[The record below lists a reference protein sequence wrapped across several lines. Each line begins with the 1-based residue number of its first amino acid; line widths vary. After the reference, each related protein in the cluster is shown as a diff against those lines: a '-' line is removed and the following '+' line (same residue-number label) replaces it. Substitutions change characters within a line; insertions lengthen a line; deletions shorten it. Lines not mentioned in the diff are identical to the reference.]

1 MSQLVKNKSFE
12 KKKLTSDLVLA
23 TLLEDMC
30 YLLEWDKDKASKI
43 YNNLSNKLKDIG
55 LLKKDD
61 ISLKEDSVT
70 TRNLIR
76 NFLGH
81 LFKNSQ
87 LDLLNDT
94 QDDYKSDSRE
104 LIRQPS
110 FNSLVDYVKDEKM
123 NNTDMKII
131 LDTTCRFTND
141 FIKLDQLGEGSFGMV
156 DKVYHKIDGII
167 YAVKKIPFIDKLSND
182 EFKEKVNDSFK
193 EVRLLAKMNHINIL
207 RYNSSWIEYYYW
219 EESFEGSSDKSINEL
234 EGTFLTLFL
243 QTELCDFSLNGLL
256 EEKKL
261 NISQKKDIINQ
272 ICDGLIYLHENEIIH
287 RDIKPENLFLLK
299 TYRSK
304 DTKILLDKES
314 DEKFLVKI
322 GDFGLS
328 KKIKME
334 FDNENIIG
342 AGTELYSAPEQ
353 IRNNNYSEKSDIY
366 SLGLVIYEM
375 FSKFNSNLEKIS
387 SINSLKK
394 GNYQLLNHIKHSE
407 IIDVIIKCINIDPDK
422 RISLNEIKT
431 IIN

>member
-1 MSQLVKNKSFE
+1 
-12 KKKLTSDLVLA
+12 
-23 TLLEDMC
+23 
-30 YLLEWDKDKASKI
+30 
-43 YNNLSNKLKDIG
+43 
-55 LLKKDD
+55 
-61 ISLKEDSVT
+61 
-70 TRNLIR
+70 
-76 NFLGH
+76 H

-87 LDLLNDT
+87 LDLLNDS
-94 QDDYKSDSRE
+94 QDDYEPESRQ
-104 LIRQPS
+104 IVRQPS

-123 NNTDMKII
+123 NNTDMRII
-131 LDTTCRFTND
+131 LDTTCRFNND

-156 DKVYHKIDGII
+156 DKVYHKIDGIM

-182 EFKEKVNDSFK
+182 EFKDKVNESFK

-243 QTELCDFSLNGLL
+243 QTELCDYSLNGLL
-256 EEKKL
+256 EEKEL
-261 NISQKKDIINQ
+261 NLNQKKDIINQ

-299 TYRSK
+299 TYRNK
-304 DTKILLDKES
+304 DTKMLMDKES

-328 KKIKME
+328 KKIKLE

-353 IRNNNYSEKSDIY
+353 IRNNNYSEMSDIY

-375 FSKFNSNLEKIS
+375 FSNFASELEKIS

-394 GNYQLLNHIKHSE
+394 GNYELLNQIK
-407 IIDVIIKCINIDPDK
+407 
-422 RISLNEIKT
+422 
-431 IIN
+431 

>member
-1 MSQLVKNKSFE
+1 MSKLVKTKSFE

-43 YNNLSNKLKDIG
+43 YKNLSTKLEDIG

-61 ISLKEDSVT
+61 ISLQKDSIT

-87 LDLLNDT
+87 LDLLNDS
-94 QDDYKSDSRE
+94 QDNYESESRQ
-104 LIRQPS
+104 IVRQPS

-123 NNTDMKII
+123 NNIDMRII
-131 LDTTCRFTND
+131 LDTTCRFNND

-156 DKVYHKIDGII
+156 DKVYHKIDGIM

-182 EFKEKVNDSFK
+182 EFKDKVNESFK

-243 QTELCDFSLNGLL
+243 QTELCDYSLNGLL
-256 EEKKL
+256 EEKEL
-261 NISQKKDIINQ
+261 NLNQKKDIINQ

-287 RDIKPENLFLLK
+287 RDIKPDNLFLLK
-299 TYRSK
+299 TYRNK
-304 DTKILLDKES
+304 DTKILMDKES

-328 KKIKME
+328 KKIKLE

-353 IRNNNYSEKSDIY
+353 IRNNNYSEMSDIY

-375 FSKFNSNLEKIS
+375 FSKFVSELEKIS

-394 GNYQLLNHIKHSE
+394 GNYELLNQIKHSE
-407 IIDVIIKCINIDPDK
+407 IIDVIIKCINIDPDE

-431 IIN
+431 I